1 MYVFV
6 LIVFSTIASKPNKL
20 SFTQEEVK
28 NITAALD
35 PKTGGGIFVGAT
47 NEERIKNKDH
57 KTYITL
63 AYYRTIKKDIRTSPT
78 NNPEVSKLIQDYPK
92 NIMTDALLKKTMA
105 EFSAIE
111 EQRSWIEWFEKNST
125 VSIEIMFDYLSS
137 LDDDALKKVLST
149 GLGMSSRIKQGHIER
164 IIMLYKSTPLYNG
177 IDHKKHFPKPV
188 MQGLML

>member
-1 MYVFV
+1 
-6 LIVFSTIASKPNKL
+6 LIVFPAIASKSNKL

-28 NITAALD
+28 NIASSLD
-35 PKTGGGIFVGAT
+35 PKTGGGILVGTT
-47 NEERIKNKDH
+47 NEERFKNKDH
-57 KTYITL
+57 KTCITL
-63 AYYRTIKKDIRTSPT
+63 VCYRNIKKDIRTCPG

-92 NIMTDALLKKTMA
+92 SIMTDTLLKKTMA

-111 EQRSWIEWFEKNST
+111 EQRSWIEWFEKNSI

-137 LDDDALKKVLST
+137 LDEDALKKVLSN
-149 GLGMSSRIKQGHIER
+149 GLGITSRIKQGHIER
-164 IIMLYKSTPLYNG
+164 IVTLYKSTPLYNG